1 MLARLPVILFWIAF
15 LGVLVFLGA
24 VGFAVVSLDSRPG
37 GNGADWEAKLLI
49 AVLVLGGALLTGFL
63 AKGLGLLIVRLLGR

>member
-1 MLARLPVILFWIAF
+1 LFWIAF
-15 LGVLVFLGA
+15 LAVIVLLGS

-49 AVLVLGGALLTGFL
+49 AALVLGGALLTGFL

>member
-1 MLARLPVILFWIAF
+1 MLARLPTILFWIAF
-15 LGVLVFLGA
+15 LAVLVLLGA

-49 AVLVLGGALLTGFL
+49 AALVLGGALLSGFL
-63 AKGLGLLIVRLLGR
+63 AKGLGLLIVRVVRR

>member
-1 MLARLPVILFWIAF
+1 MLARLPIILFWIAF
-15 LGVLVFLGA
+15 LAVLVLLGA

-49 AVLVLGGALLTGFL
+49 AVLVLGAALLTGFL
-63 AKGLGLLIVRLLGR
+63 AKGLGLLIVRLVGR